1 MGNSRFKVALF
12 FLVILSVVIRSA
24 AWAQTCQPQA
34 ALAKHLWAEGSK
46 KKQVVVVEP
55 FSNQTPSGRE
65 GWLALGLPE
74 LIGELI
80 STSKRVSVLY
90 GISRSYPPVAVAP
103 SFVVTGSYRRGISR
117 LEVYVQV
124 SSGNNLSKALY
135 QGGFSITP
143 PNTGRVLIET
153 GKVVSDI
160 FTQINLSYDKKAFKT
175 AMEATLS
182 FDSYQ
187 AYIKGLEA
195 MWTFDPNRVEVAN
208 VWFTEAKKHDP
219 YYEKI
224 YIAQENM
231 YGYNSLL
238 AKNRGQDFAPYL
250 QILEMFERDR
260 LTFRNRPSPIPKWK
274 TKVKSVDLDPKTT
287 NRYLIANAHYI
298 GGLNAM
304 QNGNVKMARKEFE
317 KTIKYVPEDNVAAS
331 QLYHIYI
338 QEKKNSIANK
348 MLEFIGAHGICY

>member
-1 MGNSRFKVALF
+1 MGNSRFKVALL
-12 FLVILSVVIRSA
+12 FLVVLSVVIRSV

-34 ALAKHLWAEGSK
+34 AMAKHIWAESTQK
-46 KKQVVVVEP
+46 KKVIVVEP
-55 FSNQTPSGRE
+55 FSNQTPGGRE

-74 LIGELI
+74 LIGDLI
-80 STSKRVSVLY
+80 KTSKRVSVLY
-90 GISRSYPPVAVAP
+90 GISRSYPPVAIAP
-103 SFVVTGSYRRGISR
+103 SFVVSGSYRRGVAR

-124 SSGNNLSKALY
+124 ANTADLSRAVY

-143 PNTGRVLIET
+143 PNTDRLFIET
-153 GKVVSDI
+153 GKVVREL
-160 FTQINLSYDKKAFKT
+160 FKQINLSYDKKGFKAAT
-175 AMEATLS
+175 EATLS
-182 FDSYQ
+182 FASYQ

-219 YYEKI
+219 YYERI

-231 YGYNSLL
+231 YGYNALL
-238 AKNRGQDFAPYL
+238 AKNRGQDYAPYL

-274 TKVKSVDLDPKTT
+274 TKIKKVDLDPKTT
-287 NRYLIANAHYI
+287 NRYLIANAHYV

-304 QNGNVKMARKEFE
+304 RNGNSKMARKEFE
-317 KTIKYVPEDNVAAS
+317 EAIKYVPEDNVAAS
-331 QLYHIYI
+331 QLYHIFI
-338 QEKKNSIANK
+338 QGKKNSKANK
-348 MLEFIGAHGICY
+348 MLKFIGAHGICY